1 MDYDFHPAE
10 KYPEGE
16 EDAEYERN
24 LLKAPNDGVLS
35 ATCFRIPAQ
44 SSLYL
49 TLRTKFPITVQ
60 LSFQR
65 VNVFFH
71 LLLSHWT
78 SPLRKRRL
86 HSTDQRRG

>member
-1 MDYDFHPAE
+1 MDYDFHPTE
-10 KYPEGE
+10 KYPEGK

-24 LLKAPNDGVLS
+24 LLQTPYDGVLS

-49 TLRTKFPITVQ
+49 PLRTKFPITVQ

-78 SPLRKRRL
+78 LPLRTHRR
-86 HSTDQRRG
+86 HSIGRQTD

>member
-1 MDYDFHPAE
+1 MDRDFHPAE
-10 KYPEGE
+10 KYPESE

-35 ATCFRIPAQ
+35 VTCFRIPAQ

-49 TLRTKFPITVQ
+49 PLRTEFPITVQ
-60 LSFQR
+60 FSFQR

-71 LLLSHWT
+71 LVLSHRT
-78 SPLRKRRL
+78 LPLRTHRR
-86 HSTDQRRG
+86 HSRGRQTD

>member
-10 KYPEGE
+10 KYPESE

-24 LLKAPNDGVLS
+24 LLYTPDDGVFS

-49 TLRTKFPITVQ
+49 PLRTKFPITVQ
-60 LSFQR
+60 LSF
-65 VNVFFH
+65 
-71 LLLSHWT
+71 
-78 SPLRKRRL
+78 
-86 HSTDQRRG
+86 